1 MLTMTEL
8 FDDKKSMQALV
19 GSSRWLATTLSPDG
33 LIVSLSA
40 SAEQFTGYSA
50 YELVDR
56 PITQILADHSAF
68 EVPQILNA
76 AKEWGN
82 WEGELI
88 HRTRSGRS
96 LEARGAVTSL
106 AGRGSV
112 SDGFLL
118 VSNLNKAPVMNACDD
133 AAVADIAACLR
144 SFVHDLN
151 NPLAVVMGFTQLLEL
166 NSNCR
171 GKIRADIEKLYAELK
186 NVVRIVERLHGY
198 AISLDDKPKAKQEQN
213 IHAQS
218 A

>member
-1 MLTMTEL
+1 MR
-8 FDDKKSMQALV
+8 KSMQALV
-19 GSSRWLATTLSPDG
+19 CSSRWLAAALSADA

-50 YELVDR
+50 QELVGR

-68 EVPQILNA
+68 EMPQILNA

-106 AGRGSV
+106 AGNGNLPA
-112 SDGFLL
+112 GFLL
-118 VSNLNKAPVMNACDD
+118 VSNLKRTPSMDACDS
-133 AAVADIAACLR
+133 AIVADIAASLR
-144 SFVHDLN
+144 EFVHDLN
-151 NPLAVVMGFTQLLEL
+151 NPLAVVMGFAQLLEL
-166 NSNCR
+166 NSDCN
-171 GKIRADIEKLYAELK
+171 GKIQADIEKISEELK

-198 AISLDDKPKAKQEQN
+198 AISLGDKPKRLIPDSGFLNSE
-213 IHAQS
+213 S
-218 A
+218 

>member
-1 MLTMTEL
+1 
-8 FDDKKSMQALV
+8 MQTLV
-19 GSSRWLATTLSPDG
+19 CSSSWLAAALSADA

-50 YELVDR
+50 QELVGR

-68 EVPQILNA
+68 EMPQILNA

-106 AGRGSV
+106 AGKGNLPA
-112 SDGFLL
+112 GFLL
-118 VSNLNKAPVMNACDD
+118 VSNLNRTPSMNACDS
-133 AAVADIAACLR
+133 AVVADISASLR
-144 SFVHDLN
+144 GFVHDLN
-151 NPLAVVMGFTQLLEL
+151 NPLAVIMGFAQLLEL
-166 NSNCR
+166 NSDCN
-171 GKIRADIEKLYAELK
+171 GKVQADIKKISEELK

-198 AISLDDKPKAKQEQN
+198 AISLDDKPKSLIPDSGILTPEF
-213 IHAQS
+213 
-218 A
+218 

>member
-1 MLTMTEL
+1 
-8 FDDKKSMQALV
+8 MQALV
-19 GSSRWLATTLSPDG
+19 CSPRWLAAALSPDA

-50 YELVDR
+50 QELVGR
-56 PITQILADHSAF
+56 PITQILDDHSAF
-68 EVPQILNA
+68 EMPQILNA
-76 AKEWGN
+76 VKEWGN

-106 AGRGSV
+106 AGKGNLPA
-112 SDGFLL
+112 GFLFM
-118 VSNLNKAPVMNACDD
+118 SNLNKAPAMNAGDN
-133 AAVADIAACLR
+133 AAVADIAANLR
-144 SFVHDLN
+144 AFVHDLN
-151 NPLAVVMGFTQLLEL
+151 NPLAVIMGFAQLLEL
-166 NSNCR
+166 NSNCE
-171 GKIRADIEKLYAELK
+171 GKVRADIEKLSEELE
-186 NVVRIVERLHGY
+186 NVVHIVERLHGY